1 MEYRVAIRVLQDPN
15 TQLNTTEAFVQY
27 TTEFFPWYINKN
39 TK

>member
-1 MEYRVAIRVLQDPN
+1 MEYRVAIWVLQDPN

-27 TTEFFPWYINKN
+27 TTEFFSSHTNGN